1 MCIALTLRK
10 RLKLM
15 IKWVR
20 NGLILLA
27 TLSLLVVGQDKLF
40 PPTTVGRIPDGVIQH
55 RKATQDEKNYNRKIA
70 KDYAQAGFGW
80 SGREWECLL
89 SLWTSES
96 RFDNYAY
103 PKDKDGKPRSSA
115 YGIAQLL
122 GEKDNRAEYQ
132 VLRGLK
138 YISKRYGTPCKA
150 KSFFLKHRYY

>member
-1 MCIALTLRK
+1 MSIVLTLKR

-20 NGLILLA
+20 NGLILVA

-40 PPTTVGRIPDGVIQH
+40 PPPVGKIPDGVISH

-70 KDYAQAGFGW
+70 KDYASAGFGW
-80 SGREWECLL
+80 SGRESECLL
-89 SLWTSES
+89 ALWTSES
-96 RFDNYAY
+96 RFDNYA
-103 PKDKDGKPRSSA
+103 KNQRGSSA

-122 GEKDNRAEYQ
+122 GEKDSRSEYQ
-132 VLRGLK
+132 ILRGLK

-150 KSFFLKHRYY
+150 HKFFLTHRYY